1 MAAAEPQALQAD
13 NAARAAA
20 DATDDQTQPG
30 YSADGNILLT
40 YDRDGGVY
48 DETTQIEVNKLD
60 TRTHEWVEGAKLVIL
75 EKESGKEVASWTSG
89 KAPEKLAKTLNVGIT
104 YLLREV
110 EAPGEY
116 RLANDVEFV
125 IDDYGNV
132 TITKGTENGNAE
144 LSDNTITL
152 YDTMMDAEEVEQRE
166 RETTREVPLGTL
178 LAQTGDM
185 LPILGIGAIVLAS
198 LIALIVA
205 ARRRRHEERS
215 DD

>member
-89 KAPEKLAKTLNVGIT
+89 KAPRNW
-104 YLLREV
+104 
-110 EAPGEY
+110 
-116 RLANDVEFV
+116 
-125 IDDYGNV
+125 
-132 TITKGTENGNAE
+132 
-144 LSDNTITL
+144 
-152 YDTMMDAEEVEQRE
+152 
-166 RETTREVPLGTL
+166 
-178 LAQTGDM
+178 
-185 LPILGIGAIVLAS
+185 
-198 LIALIVA
+198 
-205 ARRRRHEERS
+205 RRR
-215 DD
+215 